1 MARADRREQLVEP
14 AEQVFVEL
22 GFGNAS
28 VEDVADSAGVTK
40 PVIYDHFG
48 SKDGLLAAVVAR
60 LGDQMLEQT
69 TAAAGSVDAPEDA
82 LREGLVSYFRFVD
95 RYAGAWSLLLREV
108 APGTL
113 ASAEAD
119 RVRAA
124 QVDMIAALVSLHLPA
139 HDAERAFVYAHVV
152 SGASERLAAVRLTGK
167 KVSAQRAAT
176 LLMDVLWTG
185 FAQLQAQAQAE
196 REQSA

>member
-1 MARADRREQLVEP
+1 MARADRREQLVDT
-14 AEQVFVEL
+14 AERVFVEL
-22 GFGNAS
+22 GFGPAS
-28 VEDVADSAGVTK
+28 MEDVAEAAGVTK
-40 PVIYDHFG
+40 PVLYDHFG

-60 LGDQMLEQT
+60 LGDQMLDQT
-69 TAAAGSVDAPEDA
+69 MAAAAAVSEPEDA
-82 LREGLVSYFRFVD
+82 LREGLTAYFRFVD
-95 RYAGAWSLLLREV
+95 RHAGAWSLLLSEV

-119 RVRAA
+119 RVRGA
-124 QVDMIAALVSLHLPA
+124 QVDMIAALVTLHLPS

-167 KVSAQRAAT
+167 KVSAQRASA
-176 LLMDVLWTG
+176 LLMDVLWSG
-185 FAQLQAQAQAE
+185 FAQLQAQAE